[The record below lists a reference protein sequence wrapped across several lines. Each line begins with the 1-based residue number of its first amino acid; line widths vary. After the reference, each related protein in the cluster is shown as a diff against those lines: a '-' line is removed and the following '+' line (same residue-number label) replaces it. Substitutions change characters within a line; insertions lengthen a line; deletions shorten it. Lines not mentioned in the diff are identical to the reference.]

1 MRWVE
6 IINLRSSGTDLD
18 ALADRITESFI
29 DTVHDDSPIQIRI
42 YRNPALETDLSIHI
56 HLQTDD
62 ARIPSNETGLR
73 LARALEDYGL
83 VDRTLWLEMESSRPV
98 GH

>member
-18 ALADRITESFI
+18 ALADQITESFI
-29 DTVHDDSPIQIRI
+29 DTVNADSPIQIRI
-42 YRNPALETDLSIHI
+42 YRNPTLETDLSIHI
-56 HLQTDD
+56 HLRTDD
-62 ARIPSNETGLR
+62 ACIPLNETGLR

-83 VDRTLWLEMESSRPV
+83 VDRTLWLEVE
-98 GH
+98 